1 MCTKH
6 SNPLSINLVTHQK
19 RKLHINLKPYYLN
32 IAAVPRIQDLLKT
45 IIPCSG
51 NVLVGLQLI
60 NDGIIIHALPILV
73 IHKEKRSWRI
83 CIGNRAVKIRLPT
96 FWRGIFGRSQI
107 YFGMNLKS
115 SAQWI
120 TNEKVGKYET
130 EFHAIARI
138 YQWNLTFIGQSVT
151 S

>member
-51 NVLVGLQLI
+51 NDLVGLQLI